1 MYKTILV
8 PIDLDDP
15 EKGKSTIKNAGQM
28 GGKEARI
35 ILITVV
41 EAIPAYVAAQVPGEI
56 LKKTGEHAAKEM
68 KAIARAANI
77 KPDIEVRS
85 GAAHNAILD
94 VAEKLE
100 ADLIIVGSH
109 KPGLQDYLLGS
120 TAARI
125 VRHAMCS
132 VLVVR

>member
-8 PIDLDDP
+8 PIDLSDS
-15 EKGKSTIKNAGQM
+15 EKSKPMIKIARMM
-28 GGKEARI
+28 GGKDARI
-35 ILITVV
+35 ILVTVV
-41 EAIPAYVAAQVPGEI
+41 EDIPTYVASQVPFEI
-56 LKKTGEHAAKEM
+56 LKNTRKHAGEELQALASAAG
-68 KAIARAANI
+68 I

-94 VAEKLE
+94 VAQKLE

-120 TAARI
+120 TASRI
-125 VRHAMCS
+125 VRHAICS